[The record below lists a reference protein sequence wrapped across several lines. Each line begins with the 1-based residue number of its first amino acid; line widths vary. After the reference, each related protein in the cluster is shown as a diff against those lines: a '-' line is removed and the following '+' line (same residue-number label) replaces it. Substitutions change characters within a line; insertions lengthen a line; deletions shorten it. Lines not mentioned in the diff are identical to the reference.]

1 MVPII
6 SVIGRKKAGKTT
18 VLERLIVGLKA
29 RGYRVATI
37 KHHIHYGFS
46 IDSPGKDTWRH
57 AAAGADVVAISSPD
71 RLVLM
76 RTTAKELFLREI
88 VDRYMSD
95 VDVVLTEGYARA
107 ETPKILVAT
116 CEDDLRLFTSA
127 AGGEIVAVVSDSEVK
142 ASCEVFGF
150 DDVEKLAS
158 FIEERFL
165 SHDPRDGAYE
175 APD

>member
-1 MVPII
+1 MPPVI

-18 VLERLIVGLKA
+18 VLERLIAALKA
-29 RGYRVATI
+29 RGYRVGTV

-46 IDSPGKDTWRH
+46 MDMPGKDTWRH

-76 RTTAKELFLREI
+76 RTTPKEMFLRDI
-88 VDRYMSD
+88 VSRYMGD
-95 VDVVLTEGYARA
+95 MDLVLTEGYARA

-116 CEDDLRLFTSA
+116 GDEDLKLFTGA
-127 AGGEIVAVVSDSEVK
+127 AGGEIVAVVSDTELR
-142 ASCEVFGF
+142 AGCEVFGF
-150 DDVEKLAS
+150 DDTDRLAD

-165 SHDPRDGAYE
+165 HHGP
-175 APD
+175 

>member
-18 VLERLIVGLKA
+18 ILERLIVGLKT

-57 AAAGADVVAISSPD
+57 SAAGADVVAISSPD

-76 RTTAKELFLREI
+76 RTTSKELFLREI
-88 VDRYMSD
+88 VERYMSD

-116 CEDDLRLFTSA
+116 GQEDLKLFTSA
-127 AGGEIVAVVSDSEVK
+127 AGGEIVAVVSDSEIK
-142 ASCEVFGF
+142 ADCEVFGF
-150 DDVEKLAS
+150 DDVEKLAG

-165 SHDPRDGAYE
+165 SHGT
-175 APD
+175 

>member
-1 MVPII
+1 MPPII
-6 SVIGRKKAGKTT
+6 SMIGRKKAGKTT
-18 VLERLIVGLKA
+18 ILERLISALKT
-29 RGYRVATI
+29 RGYRVGTV

-57 AAAGADVVAISSPD
+57 SAAGADVVAISSPD

-76 RTTAKELFLREI
+76 RTTPKELFLKEI
-88 VDRYMSD
+88 VERYMGD

-127 AGGEIVAVVSDSEVK
+127 AGGEIVAVVSDAKLK
-142 ASCEVFGF
+142 ASCDVFGF

-165 SHDPRDGAYE
+165 RHDPRYGAHG

>member
-1 MVPII
+1 MPPII

-88 VDRYMSD
+88 VDRYMGD

-116 CEDDLRLFTSA
+116 CEDDLRLFNSA
-127 AGGEIVAVVSDSEVK
+127 AGGEIVAVVSDSEINT
-142 ASCEVFGF
+142 SCEVFGF
-150 DDVEKLAS
+150 DDVDKLAS

-165 SHDPRDGAYE
+165 SNEP
-175 APD
+175 

>member
-1 MVPII
+1 MIPII

-18 VLERLIVGLKA
+18 VLERLIAALKA
-29 RGYRVATI
+29 RGYRIATI

-57 AAAGADVVAISSPD
+57 AAAGADVVVISSPD
-71 RLVLM
+71 RLVVM
-76 RTTAKELFLREI
+76 RKSLKEMFLREI
-88 VDRYMSD
+88 VERYMKD
-95 VDVVLTEGYARA
+95 MDMVLTEGYARA

-116 CEDDLRLFTSA
+116 TEDDLRLFTSA
-127 AGGEIVAVVSDSEVK
+127 AGGEIIAVVSDAEVRAK
-142 ASCEVFGF
+142 CQVFGF
-150 DDVEKLAS
+150 DEVENLAG

-165 SHDPRDGAYE
+165 SHEQGHGAHK